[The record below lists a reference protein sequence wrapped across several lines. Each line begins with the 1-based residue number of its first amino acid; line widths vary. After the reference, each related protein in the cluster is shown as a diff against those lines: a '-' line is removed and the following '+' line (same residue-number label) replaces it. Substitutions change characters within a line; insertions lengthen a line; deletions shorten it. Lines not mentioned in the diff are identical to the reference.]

1 MTIYSTLEK
10 IGGCSLTQAFTQD
23 DAEAQRST
31 QSKQDDQAAGLK
43 RKKGIDLDKLQHL
56 KTGNTVSYSKGT
68 GIVVSKK
75 GSYVTIYNE
84 AVGTYDTAHV
94 GETYNPGDTISMG
107 IMNKLWDQ
115 MTYEQHS
122 ALLHKAQI
130 QEPLHF
136 ISRMWSDIP
145 DVLQEAIKSHSND
158 VTKEV
163 TFATGLDSPSK
174 PAGSKPSGK
183 SPSSTSVGSMYQG
196 KAPKGATRDSGGTRR
211 PGTGPKSLGSKQ
223 DSTAHTTT
231 SANSKRTKPTR
242 VFRDVGGKKT
252 EMTERQ
258 GKKIDEGIKQTKI
271 GEQAMSDY
279 KSGKATGHLS
289 KAVEIYKLI
298 NYLRKV
304 SSAKLTTPDFAPLPG
319 TSPDSKRAKPDAN
332 TKVLPDQVRSR
343 RGGKGG
349 YAGQSKETNEGMT
362 IGDRVSIKEMTHTG
376 KSDVEHGATGGV
388 VTDTPFDAPDD
399 YEEDREKIHGK
410 EFDHNTQQKT
420 PKNLKDDTEEV
431 RVGYHAKMNQNE
443 EAIYGGHD
451 KEGKDKEDE
460 VEKEAGAVTT
470 GTAGTNNPTYNEER
484 KIVNKYNTRYGPR
497 QATKEEAER
506 FLNK

>member
-84 AVGTYDTAHV
+84 AVGSYDTAHV
-94 GETYNPGDTISMG
+94 GETYLPGDTISMG

-136 ISRMWSDIP
+136 ISRMWGDIP

-158 VTKEV
+158 IEK
-163 TFATGLDSPSK
+163 LSP
-174 PAGSKPSGK
+174 PSV
-183 SPSSTSVGSMYQG
+183 SVGSKYVSP
-196 KAPKGATRDSGGTRR
+196 PKGARQDASPGKMRRRSDPDKLGGADAR
-211 PGTGPKSLGSKQ
+211 Q
-223 DSTAHTTT
+223 AAQTT
-231 SANSKRTKPTR
+231 SGNSRSTKPNR